1 MHSYILYYP
10 GFGDVV
16 PGSANLQTSED
27 QWKMIG
33 AAIYMIFGMAILSMC
48 FRLYKIL
55 FILIIFHSVFIM
67 IVYNIYV
74 DLIFFWISANSNI
87 VQFLPYDICIIKI
100 VKHFNL
106 LYFVI
111 GYLHLQFDSRG
122 NRSQVCMDRKQN
134 GSGFWSRI

>member
-67 IVYNIYV
+67 IVYNIYE
-74 DLIFFWISANSNI
+74 DLIFF
-87 VQFLPYDICIIKI
+87 
-100 VKHFNL
+100 
-106 LYFVI
+106 
-111 GYLHLQFDSRG
+111 
-122 NRSQVCMDRKQN
+122 
-134 GSGFWSRI
+134 